1 MKNITSTIITMLV
14 SKIEITQNK
23 EVYIHYRFKELQ
35 KSASQ
40 YGTVTT
46 VISTYNETAKYRK
59 VPPENIMKVIR
70 KITYDKE
77 SVRIILAGSLYI
89 RGNVKTG

>member
-1 MKNITSTIITMLV
+1 MKTK
-14 SKIEITQNK
+14 SKIKRKNNK
-23 EVYIHYRFKELQ
+23 KGISLIVLVI
-35 KSASQ
+35 
-40 YGTVTT
+40 T
-46 VISTYNETAKYRK
+46 VISTYNETTKHRK
-59 VPPENIMKVIR
+59 VPPKNIMIVIR

>member
-1 MKNITSTIITMLV
+1 MKEKLNTKQGISLIELVITV
-14 SKIEITQNK
+14 S
-23 EVYIHYRFKELQ
+23 
-35 KSASQ
+35 
-40 YGTVTT
+40 
-46 VISTYNETAKYRK
+46 STYNETAKYRK
-59 VPPENIMKVIR
+59 VPPENIMIVIR

>member
-1 MKNITSTIITMLV
+1 MQKKKGISLIVLV
-14 SKIEITQNK
+14 I
-23 EVYIHYRFKELQ
+23 
-35 KSASQ
+35 
-40 YGTVTT
+40 T